1 MKVTMEEVA
10 RAARVSRAT
19 VSLALR
25 GRSEIPEATRRRVR
39 QAAKK
44 LGYTANPLVSA
55 LMATR
60 RRGRARFQAT
70 LAFFTG
76 HATRDGWLRFTPAYG
91 RLFAGA
97 RSRARELGYEIED
110 FWLNEPRLSPGRLKQ
125 ILQTRGIHGIIVAP
139 MPIKDAVLP
148 EFDWTEFSVLAVGY
162 SVRNPEFHRISH
174 DYFHG
179 MKMALAHC
187 RAKGYGRI
195 GLFLDRHVSSV
206 TFDLWHAAYLA
217 DQRAAPGAARLEPL
231 LADDLEDPAIVP
243 WLREQRPDC
252 LVCLDPWRLEELGHL
267 PKGLPAVSLN
277 IDEAPRPMPGVS
289 RDFEVIG
296 EAAVDRVVSLMQ
308 HNHRGPPP
316 RPQTILIEGLWTHE
330 ELLPARKA
338 GSRRP
343 ALGGAR

>member
-10 RAARVSRAT
+10 AAAKVCRAT

-25 GRSEIPEATRRRVR
+25 GRPGIPEATCRRVR

-70 LAFFTG
+70 LAPFTG
-76 HATRDGWLRFTPAYG
+76 HATREGWRRFTPAYG
-91 RLFAGA
+91 ELFAGA
-97 RSRARELGYEIED
+97 RSRAREIGYAIED
-110 FWLNEPRLSPGRLKQ
+110 FWLHEPRLGPERLKQ
-125 ILQTRGIHGIIVAP
+125 ILKTRGIHGIIVAP

-148 EFDWTEFSVLAVGY
+148 EFDWTDFSVLAVGY
-162 SVRNPEFHRISH
+162 SVRTPEFHRISH

-187 RAKGYGRI
+187 RAKGYRRI

-206 TFDLWHAAYLA
+206 RFDLWHAAYLA
-217 DQRAAPGAARLEPL
+217 EQRAAPGAERIEPL
-231 LADDLEDPAIVP
+231 LAEDLDDPAIVP
-243 WLREQRPDC
+243 WLRDERPDC

-267 PKGLPAVSLN
+267 PKGFPAVSLN

-308 HNHRGPPP
+308 HNQRGIPP
-316 RPQTILIEGLWTHE
+316 RPQTILIEGLWANE
-330 ELLPARKA
+330 ELLRSA
-338 GSRRP
+338 GRRP
-343 ALGGAR
+343 AAS